1 MGVWVLTALLAMA
14 TSPWATGESRGE
26 DLQVH
31 VVTFGPGDD
40 IAEWFGH
47 AAVVIEDTARR
58 EARLYNYGEYAF
70 DPTLALRYLRG
81 HLTFQVGE
89 RPFQR
94 TLQLYAQK
102 NRDVRLQTLAL
113 TPTQRLKLAT
123 LLADN
128 VKPENRRYLYDHY
141 SDNCTTRIRDAL
153 DTVTDGAL
161 RRQAGPGL
169 MTLRE
174 HTSSLS
180 AASPVLSVLIDMLL
194 NDDVD
199 RPISTW
205 EETFLPREFERFLDG
220 VVLHDDDGRGRPLV
234 AARRIVHAARRPP
247 LPPPPS
253 VALLLTLGAGAALA
267 IVVVTTLAGRHR
279 RRVYGVVVAVTGL
292 AFGLPG
298 LVLTL
303 MATVTDHHVTFWN
316 ENLLVLHPLALVL
329 APAGLLLAVS
339 SPSSPSSPSSS
350 WSARASRVVVA
361 VVSVMATGAIVALVG
376 KVLPGFDQE
385 NSAALAVVAPV
396 WLSLWLCRRA
406 ATA

>member
-1 MGVWVLTALLAMA
+1 MGVWMLTALLAMA
-14 TSPWATGESRGE
+14 APPWATGGSRGE

-47 AAVVIEDTARR
+47 AAVVIEDTARG

-70 DPTLALRYLRG
+70 DPTLALRYLQG

-89 RPFQR
+89 RPYRR

-113 TPTQRLKLAT
+113 SSTQKLKLAT

-128 VKPENRRYLYDHY
+128 VKPENRQYLYDHY

-153 DTVTDGAL
+153 DVVTDGAL

-174 HTSSLS
+174 HTASLS
-180 AASPVLSVLIDMLL
+180 AVSPVLSVLIDMLL
-194 NDDVD
+194 NDQVD

-220 VVLHDDDGRGRPLV
+220 VVLRDDDGRVRPLV
-234 AARRIVHAARRPP
+234 AGRQILHHAQRPP
-247 LPPPPS
+247 PPPPPS
-253 VALLLTLGAGAALA
+253 TSMLLAAGAGAGLA
-267 IVVVTTLAGRHR
+267 VVVLTTLGGRHR
-279 RRVYGVVVAVTGL
+279 RRVYGVVVGL
-292 AFGLPG
+292 AGLMLGLPG

-316 ENLLVLHPLALVL
+316 ENLLMLHPLALL
-329 APAGLLLAVS
+329 LPPAGLVLAVAS
-339 SPSSPSSPSSS
+339 SSSS
-350 WSARASRVVVA
+350 WSRRAARVVGVVVA
-361 VVSVMATGAIVALVG
+361 VMAGGAVGAVVG

-385 NSAALAVVAPV
+385 NGAALAVVAPV

-406 ATA
+406 AMT

>member
-1 MGVWVLTALLAMA
+1 MGVWLLTALLAMTA
-14 TSPWATGESRGE
+14 PPWATGESRGE

-47 AAVVIEDTARR
+47 AAIVIEDTARR

-70 DPTLALRYLRG
+70 DPTLALRYLQG

-113 TPTQRLKLAT
+113 STTQKLKLAA

-128 VKPENRRYLYDHY
+128 VKPENRQYLYDHY

-180 AASPVLSVLIDMLL
+180 AVSPVLSVLIDMLL

-220 VVLHDDDGRGRPLV
+220 VVLTDEVGRVRPLV

-247 LPPPPS
+247 PPPPPS
-253 VALLLTLGAGAALA
+253 VALLLALGVGAGVA
-267 IVVVTTLAGRHR
+267 IIVATALAGRHR
-279 RRVYGVVVAVTGL
+279 RRVFGVIVAIAGL
-292 AFGLPG
+292 VFGLPG

-316 ENLLVLHPLALVL
+316 ENLLVLHPLALL
-329 APAGLLLAVS
+329 LPPAGVLLMVS
-339 SPSSPSSPSSS
+339 SSSS
-350 WSARASRVVVA
+350 TSPWSTRAGRVVVA
-361 VVSVMATGAIVALVG
+361 VLTVMAVGAVVAVVG
-376 KVLPGFDQE
+376 KVVPAFDQR
-385 NSAALAVVAPV
+385 NGAVLAVVVPV
-396 WLSLWLCRRA
+396 WLSLWLCRRVVNP
-406 ATA
+406 

>member
-1 MGVWVLTALLAMA
+1 MGVWLLTALLAMTA
-14 TSPWATGESRGE
+14 PPWATGESRGE

-47 AAVVIEDTARR
+47 AAIVIEDTTRR

-70 DPTLALRYLRG
+70 DPTLALRYLQG

-113 TPTQRLKLAT
+113 STTQKLKLAA

-128 VKPENRRYLYDHY
+128 VKPENRQYLYDHY

-153 DTVTDGAL
+153 DTVPDGAL
-161 RRQAGPGL
+161 RRPAGPGL
-169 MTLRE
+169 MTPRE

-180 AASPVLSVLIDMLL
+180 AVSPVLSVLIDMLL

-220 VVLHDDDGRGRPLV
+220 VVLTDEVGRVRPLV

-247 LPPPPS
+247 PPPPPS
-253 VALLLTLGAGAALA
+253 VALLLALGVGAGVA
-267 IVVVTTLAGRHR
+267 IIVATALAGRHR
-279 RRVYGVVVAVTGL
+279 RRVFGVIVAIAGL
-292 AFGLPG
+292 VFGLPG

-316 ENLLVLHPLALVL
+316 ENLLVLHPLALL
-329 APAGLLLAVS
+329 LPPAGVLLMVS
-339 SPSSPSSPSSS
+339 SSSS
-350 WSARASRVVVA
+350 TSPWSTRAGRVVVA
-361 VVSVMATGAIVALVG
+361 VLTVMAVGAVVAVVG
-376 KVLPGFDQE
+376 KVVPAFDQR
-385 NSAALAVVAPV
+385 NGAVLAVVVPV
-396 WLSLWLCRRA
+396 WLSLWLCRRVVNP
-406 ATA
+406 

>member
-1 MGVWVLTALLAMA
+1 MGVVMLTALLAMA
-14 TSPWATGESRGE
+14 APPWATGESRGE

-47 AAVVIEDTARR
+47 AAIVIEDTTRH

-70 DPTLALRYLRG
+70 DPTLALRYLQG

-113 TPTQRLKLAT
+113 SSTQKEKLAT

-128 VKPENRRYLYDHY
+128 VKPENRQYLYDHY

-153 DTVTDGAL
+153 DVVTDGAL

-174 HTSSLS
+174 HTASLS
-180 AASPVLSVLIDMLL
+180 AVNPLLSVGIDMLL
-194 NDDVD
+194 NDEVD

-220 VVLHDDDGRGRPLV
+220 VVLDDGDGRRPLV
-234 AARRIVHAARRPP
+234 AARRVLHTARRAPP
-247 LPPPPS
+247 PPPPS
-253 VALLLTLGAGAALA
+253 ATALLALGAGAGLA
-267 IVVVTTLAGRHR
+267 IVVLTTLAGRHR
-279 RRVYGVVVAVTGL
+279 RRVFGVVVAGVGL

-316 ENLLVLHPLALVL
+316 ENLLVLHPLALL
-329 APAGLLLAVS
+329 LPPAGLLLAVAS
-339 SPSSPSSPSSS
+339 ATSS
-350 WSARASRVVVA
+350 WSRRAARVVVG
-361 VVSVMATGAIVALVG
+361 VIGVMAAGAMVAVVG

-385 NSAALAVVAPV
+385 NGAVLAVVAPV

-406 ATA
+406 VAPEGATIIE

>member
-1 MGVWVLTALLAMA
+1 MGVWMLTALLAM
-14 TSPWATGESRGE
+14 TTPPWAMGESRGE

-31 VVTFGPGDD
+31 VVTFGAGDD

-47 AAVVIEDTARR
+47 AAIVIEDTARH

-70 DPTLALRYLRG
+70 DPTLALRYLQG

-89 RPFQR
+89 RPYQR

-113 TPTQRLKLAT
+113 SSTQKLQLAT

-128 VKPENRRYLYDHY
+128 VKPENRQYLYDHY

-153 DTVTDGAL
+153 DVVTDGAL

-174 HTSSLS
+174 HTASLS
-180 AASPVLSVLIDMLL
+180 AVSPVLSVLIDMLL
-194 NDDVD
+194 NDEVD

-220 VVLHDDDGRGRPLV
+220 VVLEDDSGRRRPLV
-234 AARRIVHAARRPP
+234 AGRAIVHAAQRVPP
-247 LPPPPS
+247 PPPPS
-253 VALLLTLGAGAALA
+253 ATSLLALGAGAGL
-267 IVVVTTLAGRHR
+267 VVVVLTTLGGRHR
-279 RRVYGVVVAVTGL
+279 RRVFGVVVGVAGFVL
-292 AFGLPG
+292 GLPG

-316 ENLLVLHPLALVL
+316 ENLLVLHPLVLLLV
-329 APAGLLLAVS
+329 PAGLLLALTS
-339 SPSSPSSPSSS
+339 ATSS
-350 WSARASRVVVA
+350 WSRRAGRVVVVVVGVMAAGA
-361 VVSVMATGAIVALVG
+361 VVAVGG
-376 KVLPGFDQE
+376 KVLPGFDQQ
-385 NSAALAVVAPV
+385 NGAVLAVVAPV

-406 ATA
+406 VTT